1 MEPPTPVPILPE
13 LPLQELVPAFE
24 RLRSGYDTAR
34 ARAATARPL
43 RLGFQCAVYEPV
55 ARVIAGLPEGT
66 TRPVE
71 LPWADPF
78 SQLARGEVD
87 LAVVPR

>member
-1 MEPPTPVPILPE
+1 M
-13 LPLQELVPAFE
+13 
-24 RLRSGYDTAR
+24 
-34 ARAATARPL
+34 
-43 RLGFQCAVYEPV
+43 QCAVYEPV